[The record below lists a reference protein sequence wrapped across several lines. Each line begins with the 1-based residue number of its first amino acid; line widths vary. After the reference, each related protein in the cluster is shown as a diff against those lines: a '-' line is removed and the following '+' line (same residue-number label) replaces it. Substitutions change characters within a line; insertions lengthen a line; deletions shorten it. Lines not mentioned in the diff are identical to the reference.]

1 MSAPH
6 LDIAT
11 FRYDTTR
18 ALFDGTVAFDDVD
31 AALHTAATIPE
42 IFAGLASGRFDVA
55 EFGLTYYL
63 RALDAG
69 SDLIAIPVFPNR
81 VFRHSCVFVNTAKG
95 ITGPEDLVG
104 RTIGE
109 FGMYGQDS
117 GVWAKGILS
126 DDYGFAPEKNQWV
139 LGGLETPLSAPFE
152 FTTHPHPDNVE
163 ISFAPPGRTLADM
176 LDRGEI
182 DVLFS
187 ANAPMNYLAGSPNI
201 APLFP
206 DHEARER
213 DWYRRTGIFPMMHT
227 VAAPRELFT
236 ANPGLAQRLYQGF
249 LSAKDTAA
257 ERYRTMR
264 RLYQVTTMVPW
275 MNGLFEGNR
284 ELFPEDWFPYG
295 IDANRTA
302 LQTYLRYSYEQG
314 LSPAL
319 RTVDELFVEEL
330 RNT

>member
-1 MSAPH
+1 MASLH
-6 LDIAT
+6 VDIAS

-18 ALFDGTVAFDDVD
+18 PLFDGTVAFDGLD
-31 AALHTAATIPE
+31 ATLHTASTIPE
-42 IFAGLASGRFDVA
+42 IFAGLTAGRFDVA

-69 SDLIAIPVFPNR
+69 AELVALPVFPNR
-81 VFRHSCVFVNTAKG
+81 VFRHSCVFVNTHKG
-95 ITGPEDLVG
+95 IRGPEDLAD

-126 DDYGFAPEKNQWV
+126 DEYGFAPEKNRWI
-139 LGGLETPLSAPFE
+139 LGGLETPLPAPFE
-152 FTTHPHPDNVE
+152 FTTHPHPDDIE
-163 ISFAPPGRTLADM
+163 ITLAPAGRTLADM

-187 ANAPMNYLAGSPNI
+187 ANAPTPYLAGSPNI

-227 VAAPRELFT
+227 IAASRGLL
-236 ANPGLAQRLYQGF
+236 ASHPGLAQRLYQGF
-249 LSAKDTAA
+249 SEAKDAA
-257 ERYRTMR
+257 AQSYRDMR

-275 MNGLFEGNR
+275 MNDLFEENQK
-284 ELFPEDWFPYG
+284 LLPHDWWPYG
-295 IDANRTA
+295 VDSNRTA
-302 LQTYLRYSYEQG
+302 LETYLRYHHEQG
-314 LSPAL
+314 LSAVP
-319 RTVDELFVEEL
+319 RTVDELFVAEL

>member
-1 MSAPH
+1 MTAPH

-18 ALFDGTVAFDDVD
+18 ALFDGSVTFDGVD
-31 AALHTAATIPE
+31 ATMHTAATIPE
-42 IFAGLASGRFDVA
+42 IFAGLTAGRFDVS

-69 SDLIAIPVFPNR
+69 RDLLAIPVFPNR

-104 RTIGE
+104 RRIGE

-126 DDYGFAPEKNQWV
+126 DDHGFAPEKNQWV
-139 LGGLETPLSAPFE
+139 LGGLEVPLSAPFE
-152 FTTHPHPDNVE
+152 FTTHPHPDNVD
-163 ISFAPPGRTLADM
+163 ITFAPPGRTLADM

-187 ANAPMNYLAGSPNI
+187 ANVPTNYLAGSPNI

-227 VAAPRELFT
+227 VAAPRELFD
-236 ANPGLAQRLYQGF
+236 AHPGLAQRLYRGF
-249 LSAKDTAA
+249 LTAKDAAA
-257 ERYRTMR
+257 ERYRDMR
-264 RLYQVTTMVPW
+264 PLYQVATMVPW
-275 MNGLFEGNR
+275 MNGLFEENR
-284 ELFPEDWFPYG
+284 ALLPEDWFPYG
-295 IDANRTA
+295 LDANRAA
-302 LQTYLRYSYEQG
+302 LDTYLRYHHEQG
-314 LSPAL
+314 LSAAP
-319 RTVDELFVEEL
+319 RTVDELFVEDL
-330 RNT
+330 RKT